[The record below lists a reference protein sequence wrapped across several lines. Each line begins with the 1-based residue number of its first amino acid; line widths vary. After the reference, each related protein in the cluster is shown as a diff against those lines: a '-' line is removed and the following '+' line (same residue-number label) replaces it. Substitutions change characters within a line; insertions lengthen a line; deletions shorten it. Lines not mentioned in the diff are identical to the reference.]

1 MAQPISTT
9 NAVLAN
15 DVDAG
20 KLLTALRQELTAT
33 RLRLQNLTGSSEEQD
48 QEEHPAKK
56 LSSLKNQA
64 LLFHD
69 VGQVTAKS
77 PYTRTTRRKEILVR
91 VEFPENYT
99 YDAAVLNRPLQLV
112 PDDVRAFTGSY
123 SFNALD
129 MDVSTMMVHWF
140 VMFQELDLMAKF
152 NIAPETLREFFRCV
166 HNGYRANTYHNFH
179 HAMDVAQFT
188 FALWSNSPEMRRH
201 FTDLDMLSCV
211 LLGLAHDMDHPGV
224 NNAFLIKTRDPIA
237 ILYNDRSV
245 LENAHA
251 AGLFYML
258 MTRPEANILATLEPA
273 QYEQVR
279 KFVLSGIMATDMSR
293 HFDLVKNIK
302 EMPSASELPE
312 LDDKQ
317 RGALVDLIAK
327 SSDICHLVR
336 PWSVAKPWED
346 LVQEEFFEQGDQEK
360 AMGMEPMGMLDRDK
374 CKVPNSQCWFYE
386 NMGKPLY
393 ETLAKHFPSTE
404 VLVHTMMEENL
415 PEWKALIE

>member
-1 MAQPISTT
+1 MPP
-9 NAVLAN
+9 AN

-20 KLLTALRQELTAT
+20 KLLTALREELTAT
-33 RLRLQNLTGSSEEQD
+33 RQRLQTLTDFTDSQQQDTKGSSPQRRT
-48 QEEHPAKK
+48 
-56 LSSLKNQA
+56 SLNNQA

-69 VGQVTAKS
+69 VGRVTTTY

-91 VEFPENYT
+91 VEFPQGFA
-99 YDAAVLNRPLQLV
+99 YDSAVLNRPLQLV
-112 PDDVRAFTGSY
+112 PDDVRATTGSY
-123 SFNALD
+123 GFNALT

-140 VMFQELDLMAKF
+140 LMFQELDLMAKF
-152 NIAPETLREFFRCV
+152 KIAPETLREFFRCV
-166 HNGYRANTYHNFH
+166 HNGYRANTYHNFQ

-188 FALWSNSPEMRRH
+188 FALWSNSPELQKH

-224 NNAFLIKTRDPIA
+224 NNAFLIQTRDPIA

-258 MTRPEANILATLEPA
+258 MTRPDANILANLEPA
-273 QYEQVR
+273 QYEKVR
-279 KFVLSGIMATDMSR
+279 KFVLSGILATDMSR

-302 EMPSASELPE
+302 DMPPAVDVAE

-336 PWSVAKPWED
+336 PWAVAKAWED

-360 AMGMEPMGMLDRDK
+360 ALGMEPMGMLDREK

-393 ETLAKHFPSTE
+393 ETLACHFPSTQC
-404 VLVHTMMEENL
+404 LVHTLMEQNL
-415 PEWKALIE
+415 PEWKALIEE